1 MLQMRNLS
9 ELYGKGDF
17 TKCSLLKS
25 YWSKYNFKDMC
36 FTGLSTKKSKEV
48 KYYSLFNKVKT
59 FYFIIQSSI
68 SSPEMYILG
77 INLTSGRIFL
87 VDKEKVLSFKSLKE
101 SRENQLK
108 EIKRFCRYYYG
119 KDC

>member
-1 MLQMRNLS
+1 MLQMKNLS

-25 YWSKYNFKDMC
+25 YWAKYNFKDMC
-36 FTGLSTKKSKEV
+36 FTGLSVKKYKEV

-59 FYFIIQSSI
+59 FYFIIQSSVG
-68 SSPEMYILG
+68 SPEMYILG

-87 VDKEKVLSFKSLKE
+87 VDKEKVLPVLKQSKDE
-101 SRENQLK
+101 QIKTLK
-108 EIKRFCRYYYG
+108 KFLYHYT
-119 KDC
+119 KN